1 MQTQAKQLEQLY
13 LDYIHQ
19 CRKLSADEPFGA
31 RLLSS
36 GRDSRNH
43 PCHQAFYDDTE
54 HLLRRFLEQG
64 LEDSPYLVRWMLE
77 APYLY
82 AGEDA
87 RWYLL
92 AAQKHSML
100 LIPHLDAPAKKQISQ
115 WYSHLV
121 SRRQRLPIQD
131 EIAKMLET

>member
-13 LDYIHQ
+13 LDYIYQ
-19 CRKLSADEPFGA
+19 CRKIRAGEPFGA

-36 GRDSRNH
+36 GRDSRSH

-54 HLLRRFLEQG
+54 ALLCRFLDQT
-64 LEDSPYLVRWMLE
+64 LEDGAYLVRWMLE

-82 AGEDA
+82 AGEEA
-87 RWYLL
+87 HWYLL
-92 AAQKHSML
+92 AVQKHSML
-100 LIPHLDAPAKKQISQ
+100 LIPRLDAPSKKQLCQ
-115 WYSHLV
+115 WYNTLV
-121 SRRQRLPIQD
+121 PRHQRLPVQD